1 MRETNLEKELKL
13 INNEEIRNF
22 AYETLRNTPD
32 YFFTGQASSTG
43 KYHPTCTIRE
53 GGLLIH
59 VKRAVHVANRLCDG
73 WGVKDLDRDIVLCA
87 VLLHDIAKVG
97 RNSGSYDDYVNHP
110 INARKYFADTLLNE
124 EIVNTIDECIR
135 HHMGLWTPD
144 SIKKPLEMY
153 TLLELLVY
161 TSDYIATTKTLE
173 TPVDHEDISNQAECQ
188 S

>member
-1 MRETNLEKELKL
+1 MREEFLTNELKL
-13 INNEEIRNF
+13 IKNDEIRNF

-32 YFFTGQASSTG
+32 YFYVGQASSTG
-43 KYHPTCTIRE
+43 KYHPKCTLRE

-73 WGVKDLDRDIVLCA
+73 WGVEGLDRDIVLCA
-87 VLLHDIAKVG
+87 TLLHDIAKTG
-97 RNSGSYDDYVNHP
+97 RDASYDDYLNHP
-110 INARKYFADTLLNE
+110 INAKKYFADTLLNK
-124 EIVNTIDECIR
+124 EILMTIDDCIR
-135 HHMGLWTPD
+135 YHMGLWTPA
-144 SIKKPLEMY
+144 SIKKPLDMY

-173 TPVDHEDISNQAECQ
+173 TPVDNEDLSNKTECE